1 MKEEKY
7 RDPKIVKRI
16 YYLRSVGTHFNKITA
31 MINDEFDV
39 KMSSPTLKK
48 VYLEYVA
55 RQNVIESTRR
65 REREEAR
72 DVTKDYQAK
81 MQERYDK
88 IAKVTDDLIDMLVGF
103 KDEVDPILYVK
114 LTPQIL
120 SVCREILN
128 QLSFIKKE
136 NEQILVNQ
144 KNVIYSPLQIMN
156 VLNKE
161 MGKLE
166 KEKRIIIPNMVS
178 SVMGS
183 GNSKSE
189 PEEGRILP
197 PERKENLVIKPKN
210 YSEEDEES
218 QY

>member
-31 MINDEFDV
+31 MINDEFGV